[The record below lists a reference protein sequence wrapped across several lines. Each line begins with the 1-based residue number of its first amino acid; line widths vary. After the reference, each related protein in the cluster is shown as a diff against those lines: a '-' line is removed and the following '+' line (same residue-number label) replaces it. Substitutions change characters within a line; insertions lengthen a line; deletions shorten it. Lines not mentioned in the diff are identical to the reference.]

1 MEHVGRM
8 GAVLSPG
15 FAVLP
20 QAYKGKLYD
29 EKVYGFFKEIM
40 KKLSSFMK
48 AEIKQEAE
56 DLKVRLQCCAAQ
68 LPRRDDSH

>member
-1 MEHVGRM
+1 MD
-8 GAVLSPG
+8 GACGKKGGGGHAPG
-15 FAVLP
+15 GFGVLP

-56 DLKVRLQCCAAQ
+56 DLKVRVATLRCPAVT
-68 LPRRDDSH
+68 S